1 MEPNVIK
8 TLLLILLPI
17 VVSFSAIAAQPTA
30 PLENENAQTTS
41 SSNKTTITVQKRPK
55 ISKPKPQE
63 YYINSDI
70 ERYFQPDELI
80 KLLAGEQDFY
90 ALFRDDLTGRP
101 RGVAILIPDWGLH
114 AANNRGIESL
124 RTHLPDLGWVTLS
137 MTVPSTLEPVHIHKV
152 TNKVNSEQSNTEN
165 STSAPAQNASSSTS
179 EISNSN
185 AKMMPYKVPKPLRIL
200 DESQFQQYELNIKLR
215 LQALIN
221 EAQNHQGYFIVIA
234 QGSSAAAVASIY
246 AKEELELP
254 EALILLS
261 PNLPDRTLA
270 SKMNQDITI
279 NSIPTLD
286 IFSSSSSRSLL
297 QSAKLRRKL
306 AKKNFKVSYRQQKVF
321 GDISQFNRNRKL
333 LKSVYGWL
341 SSLGL

>member
-1 MEPNVIK
+1 MIK
-8 TLLLILLPI
+8 TLLLILLPL
-17 VVSFSAIAAQPTA
+17 VVSFSAITAQPTD
-30 PLENENAQTTS
+30 PLENENSQTIS
-41 SSNKTTITVQKRPK
+41 SSNNTTITLQKRPK

-63 YYINSDI
+63 YFINSDI
-70 ERYFQPDELI
+70 ERYFQPDELV

-90 ALFRDDLTGRP
+90 ALYRDDLTGRP

-124 RTHLPDLGWVTLS
+124 RTQLPDLGWVTLS
-137 MTVPSTLEPVHIHKV
+137 MTVPSTLEPVYIQKV
-152 TNKVNSEQSNTEN
+152 ANKVNREQPNNEN
-165 STSAPAQNASSSTS
+165 STQSPTQNPSSAPFETS
-179 EISNSN
+179 NPN
-185 AKMMPYKVPKPLRIL
+185 NRVKPYKIPEPLRIL
-200 DESQFQQYELNIKLR
+200 DESQFQQYELNVKLR
-215 LQALIN
+215 LQAIIN

-246 AKEELELP
+246 AKEELEMP

-261 PNLPDRTLA
+261 PNLPDRALA
-270 SKMNQDITI
+270 SKMNQDITT
-279 NSIPTLD
+279 NPIPTLD
-286 IFSSSSSRSLL
+286 IFPSLSSRGLL

-333 LKSVYGWL
+333 LKSIYGWL